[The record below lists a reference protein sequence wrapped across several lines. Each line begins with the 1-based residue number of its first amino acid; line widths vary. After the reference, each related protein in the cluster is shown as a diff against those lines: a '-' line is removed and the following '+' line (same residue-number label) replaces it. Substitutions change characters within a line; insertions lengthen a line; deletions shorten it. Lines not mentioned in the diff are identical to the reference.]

1 VTRSVP
7 ARVVDGLRDRGPIEA
22 TVDTVTVGDAA
33 VLVELTGPEGRLAG
47 LAHRPDGTGPERS
60 DPDVET
66 LLSWAAGTENGGGN
80 GGETPVATALGLAA
94 ANALSAPHMVWRTG
108 DPMALLD
115 AEVDRITTVGL
126 FRPAFRKFD
135 DVAVSV
141 IERDPVGEVSTPA
154 GVRVETVTPDATAT
168 AMIGAEVVFI
178 TGSTFVYGGAERY
191 LDAVPEAAT
200 AVVIG
205 ATASFLPEPLFD
217 AGADVVAGASVTEPR
232 QVRAAVEAGACGTTL
247 HDAGVRKVYVAT
259 DRARGVRIGGAGS
272 AGRSKRGGEDHD
284 RE

>member
-1 VTRSVP
+1 MTRPVP
-7 ARVVDGLRDRGPIEA
+7 ARVVGGLRDRGPIEA
-22 TVDTVTVGDAA
+22 TVDTITVGDAA

-47 LAHRPDGTGPERS
+47 LAHRPDGPAPERS

-66 LLSWAAGTENGGGN
+66 LLSWAAGTENGGG
-80 GGETPVATALGLAA
+80 GETPVATALGLAA
-94 ANALSAPHMVWRTG
+94 ANALSAPHVVWRTG
-108 DPMALLD
+108 DPMVLLD
-115 AEVDRITTVGL
+115 AEVDRIATVGL

-141 IERDPVGEVSTPA
+141 IERDPVGEVSAPA

-168 AMIGAEVVFI
+168 AMAGAEVVFI
-178 TGSTFVYGGAERY
+178 TGSAFVYGGAERY

-200 AVVIG
+200 AVVVG

-259 DRARGVRIGGAGS
+259 DRARGVRVGG
-272 AGRSKRGGEDHD
+272 AGRSKRGGENHD